1 MAHSFTGPGVRSITA
16 DPTAL
21 RASAADPNGMA
32 ASWAAPSAVAAAA
45 VPLTIRRI
53 RVFLNDTVSNYRPRR
68 RAISYEAVT
77 DHARLRAPD
86 CRYRVDL
93 RGSCTSGGF
102 LERTHTRLRRSVR
115 TAANQRALLG
125 ISHDSVAH
133 GRGLEYR
140 GKGAGGHWWNRPPG
154 STVPH
159 DAMYW
164 QVQS

>member
-68 RAISYEAVT
+68 RVTSYEAVT

-102 LERTHTRLRRSVR
+102 LEPQNVWRSVAAR
-115 TAANQRALLG
+115 EGECTDDYPDQPLTAGPKAMLGNGHRSAGDRGG
-125 ISHDSVAH
+125 IS
-133 GRGLEYR
+133 
-140 GKGAGGHWWNRPPG
+140 K
-154 STVPH
+154 
-159 DAMYW
+159 
-164 QVQS
+164 